1 MESNDDAMSHQYLLI
16 ESCQKKEAEI
26 LLMKYFIDSLFL
38 ILIGALIISMQ
49 AEFGF
54 LEAAA

>member
-1 MESNDDAMSHQYLLI
+1 
-16 ESCQKKEAEI
+16 
-26 LLMKYFIDSLFL
+26 MKYFIDSLFL

>member
-1 MESNDDAMSHQYLLI
+1 MESNDDAMSHQYSLI
-16 ESCQKKEAEI
+16 ELCQKKEAEI